1 MRWLGRNAPAPAR
14 DVRGGIASPRPD
26 IDGPRLIIQIP
37 CFDEGRTLP
46 ITLAALPTEIPG
58 VGAIEVLVVDDGSS
72 DHTVDVARSLG
83 VNHVVHFTAHRGLAK
98 AFMAGLDA
106 CVQRGA
112 DIIVN
117 TDGDNQYCAAD
128 IAALVAPI
136 IAGEA
141 DMVVGCRPIDAIEH
155 FSWIKKRLQRWGS
168 RTVRRL
174 SGIDVPDAT
183 SGFRAFNREAALR
196 FNVISD
202 FTYTLETLIQA
213 GKKDIAT
220 RWVPVRVNA
229 KLRESRLFSS
239 LWQYLRRSIPGMLR
253 IYATYEPLKVFS
265 ALGTAVSIG
274 GLVPVLRFLYLYA
287 IGQGGG
293 HVQSLVLGALLLIV
307 GFQIFVIGL
316 LADLIG
322 ANRRL
327 IEDSLYRVRRHE
339 AERNGDANGAT
350 NVSSPAGRGMR

>member
-1 MRWLGRNAPAPAR
+1 MPWLGRNATAPALPR
-14 DVRGGIASPRPD
+14 ERGVAQTPRPD
-26 IDGPRLIIQIP
+26 IDGPRLFIQIP
-37 CFDEGRTLP
+37 CLDEGRTLP
-46 ITLAALPTEIPG
+46 ATLAELPTEIPG
-58 VGAIEVLVVDDGSS
+58 VGAIEILIIDDGSS
-72 DHTVDVARSLG
+72 DQTVQIARAQG

-128 IAALVAPI
+128 IAKLVAPI
-136 IAGEA
+136 LAGEA
-141 DMVVGCRPIDAIEH
+141 DMVVGCRPIEGIAH

-174 SGIDVPDAT
+174 SGIDIPDAT
-183 SGFRAFNREAALR
+183 SGFRAFSREAALR

-220 RWVPVRVNA
+220 RWVPVRVNS
-229 KLRESRLFSS
+229 KLRESRLFTNV
-239 LWQYLRRSIPGMLR
+239 WQYLRRQIPGMLR

-265 ALGTAVSIG
+265 AMGTAVSLAG
-274 GLVPVLRFLYLYA
+274 MVPIARFLYLYA

-327 IEDSLYRVRRHE
+327 IEDSLYRVRRRE
-339 AERNGDANGAT
+339 AER
-350 NVSSPAGRGMR
+350 SSAAG

>member
-1 MRWLGRNAPAPAR
+1 MESVSMRWLGRNAPALPK
-14 DVRGGIASPRPD
+14 VPGGEPVPRTD

-46 ITLAALPTEIPG
+46 ITLAELPTEIPG
-58 VGAIEVLVVDDGSS
+58 AGAIEVLLVDDGSS
-72 DHTVDVARSLG
+72 DQTAEIARARG

-112 DIIVN
+112 DVIVN

-141 DMVVGCRPIDAIEH
+141 DMVVGCRPIDTIEH

-174 SGIDVPDAT
+174 SGIDIPDAT

-220 RWVPVRVNA
+220 RWVPVRVNE
-229 KLRESRLFSS
+229 KLRESRLFTS
-239 LWQYLRRSIPGMLR
+239 LWQYLRRQIPGMLR

-274 GLVPVLRFLYLYA
+274 
-287 IGQGGG
+287 
-293 HVQSLVLGALLLIV
+293 
-307 GFQIFVIGL
+307 
-316 LADLIG
+316 
-322 ANRRL
+322 
-327 IEDSLYRVRRHE
+327 
-339 AERNGDANGAT
+339 
-350 NVSSPAGRGMR
+350 

>member
-1 MRWLGRNAPAPAR
+1 MRWLGRNATAPALAGQG
-14 DVRGGIASPRPD
+14 DVAPPTRPD

-37 CFDEGRTLP
+37 CLDEGRTLAV
-46 ITLAALPTEIPG
+46 TLADLPTEIPG
-58 VGAIEVLVVDDGSS
+58 VGAIEVLIIDDGSS
-72 DHTVDVARSLG
+72 DQTVNIARAQG
-83 VNHVVHFTAHRGLAK
+83 VHHVVHFTAHRGLAK

-117 TDGDNQYCAAD
+117 TDGDNQYCGAD

-136 IAGEA
+136 LAGEA
-141 DMVVGCRPIDAIEH
+141 DMVVGCRPIEGIEH

-168 RTVRRL
+168 HTVRRL
-174 SGIDVPDAT
+174 SGIDIPDAT

-220 RWVPVRVNA
+220 RWVPVRVNS
-229 KLRESRLFSS
+229 KLRESRLFTSV
-239 LWQYLRRSIPGMLR
+239 WQYLRRQIPGMLR

-265 ALGTAVSIG
+265 VLGTAVSMS
-274 GLVPVLRFLYLYA
+274 GLLPICRFLYLYA

-293 HVQSLVLGALLLIV
+293 HIQSLVLGALLLIV

-339 AERNGDANGAT
+339 AERNSLPG
-350 NVSSPAGRGMR
+350 